1 MTKPHEKM
9 LRTQRKEKEG
19 KRIRRG
25 EQRQRE
31 EVGEGDREL
40 GDPFPPTQEDR
51 HQITHR
57 SPEPKLSNHRCS
69 KNIFR
74 VNIYRGDISG
84 LCSQWK

>member
-1 MTKPHEKM
+1 M
-9 LRTQRKEKEG
+9 LWRKSKQGEEG
-19 KRIRRG
+19 
-25 EQRQRE
+25 
-31 EVGEGDREL
+31 GEGDHEL
-40 GDPFPPTQEDR
+40 GDPFPATQEDR